1 MRLGGEKIRF
11 AWVVVLLKKV
21 DWEVL
26 MVTFEFLAIVRVLA
40 IEDAVGLG

>member
-1 MRLGGEKIRF
+1 MRLGGEKIRS
-11 AWVVVLLKKV
+11 AWVVVLFKKV

-26 MVTFEFLAIVRVLA
+26 MVTFEFLAIGRILA